1 MTRLVLLEKP
11 TATHGSVDH
20 NWAKRG
26 GNCLLVFSHSK
37 CKVTP
42 FFDSSS
48 FTDTREQPQPNG
60 GKYFISRLLKSHLTG
75 VPGAA
80 PRPPHLELH
89 SARGSDRD
97 PGLPPSAWSS
107 QLPFRPHRSWPWR
120 GPSSFAALSVTQ
132 CPCPAMTAAGTAT

>member
-60 GKYFISRLLKSHLTG
+60 GKYFISRLLKSHLLRPTLNYTLPEALTG
-75 VPGAA
+75 TRGFLRPPGHPSFPSGPIGLGPGAA
-80 PRPPHLELH
+80 RLVLLH
-89 SARGSDRD
+89 F
-97 PGLPPSAWSS
+97 L
-107 QLPFRPHRSWPWR
+107 
-120 GPSSFAALSVTQ
+120 
-132 CPCPAMTAAGTAT
+132 